1 MDAETVQGAKCGLF
15 ILPRGRD
22 GRDCGPLLP
31 QRLWL
36 MNLES
41 SQETGM
47 ITIENLVIASEGQIG
62 IPLNCTACSCVC
74 PRIVTQSQQRVCSED
89 EYAINQ
95 VGRLICADPRT
106 IFSCLCHTV
115 S

>member
-1 MDAETVQGAKCGLF
+1 MDVETVQGAKCGLF

-36 MNLES
+36 INLES

-74 PRIVTQSQQRVCSED
+74 PRTVTQSQQRVCSED
-89 EYAINQ
+89 EYAINL
-95 VGRLICADPRT
+95 VSRLICADPRT
-106 IFSCLCHTV
+106 IFPCLCHTV